1 MPNALEDVAKQ
12 LLDHC
17 LNEWN
22 RHAKRFCHENPG
34 AAAEQARKHI
44 KWYKPLVH
52 LRSLAYFDYWN
63 NLDLAQVWDGFT
75 ACERGEWIVTQLRI
89 CISRTGHIQDAET
102 YFGIAPGSTY
112 GVLVAELV
120 KDIEPSH
127 ANADVFMEEP
137 A

>member
-1 MPNALEDVAKQ
+1 MPNGFEDVAKR

-17 LNEWN
+17 LNEWE
-22 RHAKRFCHENPG
+22 RHAMRFHQESPCV
-34 AAAEQARKHI
+34 AAGQIRKHI

-52 LRSLAYFDYWN
+52 LRAVAYFDYWN
-63 NLDLAQVWDGFT
+63 NLDAAQLWDGLT
-75 ACERGEWIVTQLRI
+75 AWERGEWIVTQLRI
-89 CISRTGHIQDAET
+89 CVSRAGQIPDAEA

-120 KDIEPSH
+120 KDVEPSLIH
-127 ANADVFMEEP
+127 ADVFMEEP